1 MTQFSQPLDRR
12 DRCHAA
18 ATTVIMMA
26 KLTQGSLPETRVTTK
41 RQGEWQTN
49 SDSARR
55 TEALGAALGA
65 LLAPGDVIC
74 LSGALGAGKTV
85 FSRGIG
91 AGWGATVPLTSP
103 TYNLAHEHERPA
115 DMARLYHLDCYRLD
129 GAREAEL
136 LGVHEILE
144 DYVIVIFEWPERVL
158 DILPDEHLW
167 IDFSLREDD
176 GRDLRFSA
184 IGARHLT
191 RLNELR
197 RALG

>member
-1 MTQFSQPLDRR
+1 M
-12 DRCHAA
+12 
-18 ATTVIMMA
+18 IA
-26 KLTQGSLPETRVTTK
+26 KLKQRSLPVNRMTAA
-41 RQGEWQTN
+41 RQGDWHTA
-49 SDSARR
+49 SASARR
-55 TEALGAALGA
+55 TEALGASLGA

-103 TYNLAHEHERPA
+103 TYNLVHEHEGSA
-115 DMARLYHLDCYRLD
+115 NTARLYHLDCYRLD

-144 DYVIVIFEWPERVL
+144 GSVIVIFEWPERVL
-158 DILPDEHLW
+158 DILPDKHLW
-167 IDFSLREDD
+167 IDFTLREDD

-184 IGARHLT
+184 IGARHAAL
-191 RLNELR
+191 LDQLR